1 MQGRQFLDHL
11 KGGKRI
17 YGSAIVSAS
26 PLWPAVAKQAGLDF
40 VFIDTEHVPQDLTT
54 LAGMCQLYRAMG
66 LPPIV
71 RIHSINP
78 YDACRVLDSG
88 ATGILV
94 PYVETVEQVK
104 LMVGATKLRPLK
116 GRRLESILDDPDSM
130 EKVLKEYIEAR
141 NVNNI
146 LMINIESVPA
156 MENLDDIL
164 SVPGLDAVIIGPHDL
179 SCSLGLPEDYQNP
192 TFLAAVEKIISQ
204 VRDNG
209 LSVGIH
215 FSEQPEVQIKMAEM
229 GANIILHSSAIS
241 LYGKTLK
248 GEISIIRKALR
259 DVQEVQE
266 AIEHVI

>member
-1 MQGRQFLDHL
+1 MHGRQLLDHL
-11 KGGKRI
+11 KNGNRI
-17 YGSAIVSAS
+17 YGSAIISAS
-26 PLWPAVAKQAGLDF
+26 PLWPAVVKQAGLDF

-54 LAGMCQLYRAMG
+54 LAGMCQLYRALG

-104 LMVGATKLRPLK
+104 SMVGATKLRPLK
-116 GRRLESILDDPDSM
+116 GRRLEKILNDTNSM

-164 SVPGLDAVIIGPHDL
+164 AVPGLDAVIIGPHDL
-179 SCSLGLPEDYQNP
+179 SCSMGLPEDYQNP
-192 TFLAAVEKIISQ
+192 TFLAAVQKIISK
-204 VRDNG
+204 VREKD

-229 GANIILHSSAIS
+229 GANIILHSSDIS
-241 LYGKTLK
+241 LYGKALK
-248 GEISIIRKALR
+248 GEISVIRKALK
-259 DVQEVQE
+259 DEKKVKE
-266 AIEHVI
+266 AKDHVI

>member
-1 MQGRQFLDHL
+1 MQGKRLLEQL
-11 KGGKRI
+11 KEGKRI
-17 YGSAIVSAS
+17 YGSAIISSS
-26 PLWPAVAKQAGLDF
+26 PLWPAVVKKAGLDF
-40 VFIDTEHVPQDLTT
+40 VFIDTEHVPLDLVT
-54 LAGMCQLYRAMG
+54 LSGMCQQYSALG

-88 ATGILV
+88 AAGILV

-104 LMVGATKLRPLK
+104 AMVGATKLRPLK
-116 GRRLESILDDPDSM
+116 GRRLETILTDPKAM

-146 LMINIESVPA
+146 LLINIESVPA

-164 SVPGLDAVIIGPHDL
+164 AVPGLDAVIIGPHDL

-192 TFLAAVEKIISQ
+192 TFLAAVQKIISK

-209 LSVGIH
+209 LSIGVH
-215 FSEQPEVQIKMAEM
+215 FSEQPEVQIRMAEM
-229 GANIILHSSAIS
+229 GANIILHSSDIS
-241 LYGKTLK
+241 LFGKILTD
-248 GEISIIRKALR
+248 EHSIIRKAL
-259 DVQEVQE
+259 DDEKEVKE
-266 AIEHVI
+266 SKDHVI